1 MSVLSIGVLVFLHL
15 TNEISYVIRLRA
27 GSIVTAYVMKTLRMS
42 FESALAYVKSK
53 RSVVRPNAGF
63 VEQLKEYEKTLQL
76 DDI

>member
-1 MSVLSIGVLVFLHL
+1 M
-15 TNEISYVIRLRA
+15 
-27 GSIVTAYVMKTLRMS
+27 TAYVMKTLRMS